1 MRIKDAPT
9 HRQIDKKK
17 TPLTTSSASARSS
30 LFASALTEKQG
41 DVDSY
46 MHEVS
51 ELRLEIE
58 AAGDKLEQEPS
69 IEHFK
74 IFRDLLG
81 QLAKRVTT
89 EAYRLE
95 KIGGTPH
102 NPRYFEI
109 IRVINREAE
118 TLCAAILR
126 EQRNRMDITSRV
138 IGLKGLV
145 VDLLT

>member
-9 HRQIDKKK
+9 QRQIDKKK
-17 TPLTTSSASARSS
+17 TPLLSPASARSS
-30 LFASALTEKQG
+30 RFASALTEKRG
-41 DVDSY
+41 DLDSY

-51 ELRLEIE
+51 ELRQEIE
-58 AAGDKLEQEPS
+58 EAGDRLEQEPS

-74 IFRDLLG
+74 IFRDLLS

-95 KIGGTPH
+95 KIGGTPN

-109 IRVINREAE
+109 IRVINHEAE
-118 TLCAAILR
+118 ALCAAIIR